1 MAARPHSRFKPPAG
15 RSLSSFLLFLACCL
29 PAPATLA
36 QVDEDD
42 ADVSY
47 IYAAV
52 MGTGTFKINGRRVS
66 TLNLPFSY
74 TRREMTADRPGL
86 RWTLPTVLGYDAVSN
101 HDWLG
106 DLLDED
112 LVVLALMPGVEYQFA
127 VTPVWAIKPFINL
140 GVAQDFA
147 SGETIILG
155 TVGTRALGTWRY
167 DNGWE
172 LRWGNAF
179 QLAAEYQTESHHRTS
194 FGLLETGVDVRRD
207 TGLFLKERKVN
218 AGLYYRYQYF
228 IPEWDIDRLR
238 PRESDI
244 GGLHEFGA
252 SVGLKRPLDVLGFS
266 IARVRVGYN
275 WGSGVEGWTFGTEFP
290 F

>member
-1 MAARPHSRFKPPAG
+1 MHHSAVILRPLLA
-15 RSLSSFLLFLACCL
+15 SLLACALL
-29 PAPATLA
+29 PGTVSA
-36 QVDEDD
+36 QDEPE

-74 TRREMTADRPGL
+74 TRREMSERQPGL
-86 RWTLPTVLGYDAVSN
+86 RWTMPAVLGYDAVSN

-112 LVVLALMPGVEYQFA
+112 LVVLALMPGVEYQLP
-127 VTPVWAIKPFINL
+127 VTPVWAIKPFVNL
-140 GVAQDFA
+140 GLAQDFA
-147 SGETIILG
+147 SGETVALG
-155 TVGTRALGTWRY
+155 TLGARALGTWRY
-167 DNGWE
+167 DSGWE
-172 LRWGNAF
+172 LRWGNAL
-179 QLAAEYQTESHHRTS
+179 QLAGEYQMESHHRTS

-207 TGLFLKERKVN
+207 TGLLLAERRVN
-218 AGLYYRYQYF
+218 AGVYYRYQYF

-244 GGLHEFGA
+244 ASLHEFGA
-252 SVGLKRPLDVLGFS
+252 SVGLKKPLEVLGFS
-266 IARVRVGYN
+266 ITRVRVGYN